1 VPKGSRKRISAR
13 ELVTARPRMKRVL
26 LWWVIVDRIGV
37 GRCCACRVAGS
48 DVDGHPIDLLGFV
61 SAKRTMRQHGDE
73 VARSLDCR
81 MQFGVVVG

>member
-1 VPKGSRKRISAR
+1 
-13 ELVTARPRMKRVL
+13 M
-26 LWWVIVDRIGV
+26 DRIGV

-81 MQFGVVVG
+81 L